1 LFGAANHFY
10 ASDMAAV
17 TPHVGRNTDIY
28 LPTAGG
34 AFVCTCIGARS
45 GANKFLY
52 ARAATWIDGT
62 MLRPDQRPLAKA
74 EAADRSVAA
83 LLLDPVKVMS

>member
-1 LFGAANHFY
+1 
-10 ASDMAAV
+10 V
-17 TPHVGRNTDIY
+17 V
-28 LPTAGG
+28 
-34 AFVCTCIGARS
+34 GARS

-74 EAADRSVAA
+74 EAADKSVAA
-83 LLLDPVKVMS
+83 LLLDPN